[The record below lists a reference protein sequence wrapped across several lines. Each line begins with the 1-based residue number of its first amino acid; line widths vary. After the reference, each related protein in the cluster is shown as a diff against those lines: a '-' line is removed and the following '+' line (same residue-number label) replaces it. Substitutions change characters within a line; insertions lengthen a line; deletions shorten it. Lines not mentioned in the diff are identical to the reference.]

1 MKYISID
8 IETTGLDP
16 EKNKVISIAAII
28 EDTENKLPFDECPKI
43 NLAILQNE
51 LIGSARAI
59 TINKQLISEIAD
71 YQDADIETRKVI
83 DTESD
88 YKFVR
93 EDDIAKEFYWWLVE
107 NGFDFGGFGGGDF
120 GGSHSIIVDGKTKPI
135 INGTTKPITINVAGK
150 NFATFDMLFLK
161 QLPWWQKLIK
171 IRQRVLDPAILVV
184 DWKNDTSLPNLKQC
198 KERTGIEGIV
208 THNAL
213 EDAWDVIEV
222 MRKFY

>member
-1 MKYISID
+1 MKYISVD

-16 EKNKVISIAAII
+16 EKNKIISVAAII
-28 EDTENKLPFDECPKI
+28 EDTENKLPFDQCPKF
-43 NLAILQNE
+43 NVAVLQNE

-59 TINKQLISEIAD
+59 TINKQLISDIAD
-71 YQDADIETRKVI
+71 YQDANIETRKLI
-83 DTESD
+83 DSESE
-88 YKFVR
+88 YKFVT
-93 EDDIAKEFYWWLVE
+93 EDEIAKNFYWWLDE
-107 NGFDFGGFGGGDF
+107 NGLGNGLNENNGY
-120 GGSHSIIVDGKTKPI
+120 STIVDGKIKPV
-135 INGTTKPITINVAGK
+135 INGSTRPITINVAGK

>member
-16 EKNKVISIAAII
+16 EKNKTISVAAII
-28 EDTENKLPFDECPKI
+28 EDTENKLPFDECPKF
-43 NLAILQNE
+43 NVAVLQNE

-59 TINKQLISEIAD
+59 TINKQLISDIAD
-71 YQDADIETRKVI
+71 YQDANIETRKLI
-83 DTESD
+83 DSESE
-88 YKFVR
+88 YKFVT
-93 EDDIAKEFYWWLVE
+93 EDEVAKNFYWWLDE
-107 NGFDFGGFGGGDF
+107 NGLGNGLNENGGY
-120 GGSHSIIVDGKTKPI
+120 STIVDGKIKPV
-135 INGTTKPITINVAGK
+135 INGSTRPITINVAGK

>member
-16 EKNKVISIAAII
+16 EKNKVISVAAII
-28 EDTENKLPFDECPKI
+28 EDTENKLPFDECPKF
-43 NLAILQNE
+43 NVAILQNE

-71 YQDADIETRKVI
+71 YQDADIETRKLI
-83 DTESD
+83 DSESE
-88 YKFVR
+88 YKFVK
-93 EDDIAKEFYWWLVE
+93 EDDIAKEFYWWLDE
-107 NGFDFGGFGGGDF
+107 NGLGYGLNESSGHF
-120 GGSHSIIVDGKTKPI
+120 IIVDGKTKPVI
-135 INGTTKPITINVAGK
+135 SGTTRPITINVAGK

>member
-8 IETTGLDP
+8 IETTGLDS
-16 EKNKVISIAAII
+16 EKNKVISVGAII
-28 EDTENKLPFDECPKI
+28 EDTENKLPFDECPKF
-43 NLAILQNE
+43 NVAILQNE

-59 TINKQLISEIAD
+59 TINKELISLIAD
-71 YQDADIETRKVI
+71 YQDANDETRKLI
-83 DTESD
+83 DIHSD
-88 YKFVR
+88 YKYIR
-93 EDDIAKEFYWWLVE
+93 EDDVAKEFYWFLEE
-107 NGFDFGGFGGGDF
+107 NGFGTSLFDNSGGYVE
-120 GGSHSIIVDGKTKPI
+120 IKDGKTRPV
-135 INGTTKPITINVAGK
+135 INGSTKPITVNVAGK
-150 NFATFDMLFLK
+150 NFATFDKLFLE
-161 QLPWWQKLIK
+161 QLPWWKKLIK

-198 KERTGIEGIV
+198 KERTGVEGIV

>member
-1 MKYISID
+1 MIYISID
-8 IETTGLDP
+8 IETTGLDS
-16 EKNKVISIAAII
+16 EKNKVISVAAII
-28 EDTENKLPFDECPKI
+28 EDTEKKLSFEECPKF
-43 NLAILQNE
+43 NVAVLQNE

-59 TINKQLISEIAD
+59 TINKELISEIAD
-71 YQDADIETRKVI
+71 YQDANDETRKLI
-83 DTESD
+83 DSESD
-88 YKFVR
+88 YKFIR
-93 EDDIAKEFYWWLVE
+93 EDDVAKEFYWFLE
-107 NGFDFGGFGGGDF
+107 QYGFGGPIFDNS
-120 GGSHSIIVDGKTKPI
+120 GGYGIIKDGKIKSM
-135 INGTTKPITINVAGK
+135 INGATKPITINVAGK
-150 NFATFDMLFLK
+150 NFATFDKLFLE
-161 QLPWWQKLIK
+161 QLPWWKKLIK

>member
-16 EKNKVISIAAII
+16 EKNKVISVAAII
-28 EDTENKLPFDECPKI
+28 EDTENKLPFDECPKFNI
-43 NLAILQNE
+43 AILQNE

-59 TINKQLISEIAD
+59 TINKQLISDIAD
-71 YQDADIETRKVI
+71 YQDANIETRKLI
-83 DTESD
+83 DSESE
-88 YKFVR
+88 YKFVT
-93 EDDIAKEFYWWLVE
+93 EDEIAKNFYWWLDE
-107 NGFDFGGFGGGDF
+107 NGLGNGLNENNGY
-120 GGSHSIIVDGKTKPI
+120 STIVDGKIKPV
-135 INGTTKPITINVAGK
+135 INGSTRPITINVAGK

>member
-16 EKNKVISIAAII
+16 EKNKIISVAAII
-28 EDTENKLPFDECPKI
+28 EDTENKLPFDECPKF
-43 NLAILQNE
+43 NVAVLQNE

-71 YQDADIETRKVI
+71 YQDANIETRKLI
-83 DTESD
+83 DSESE

-93 EDDIAKEFYWWLVE
+93 EDDIAKEFYWWLDE
-107 NGFDFGGFGGGDF
+107 NGLGNGLNENGGY
-120 GGSHSIIVDGKTKPI
+120 STIVDGKIKPV
-135 INGTTKPITINVAGK
+135 INGSTRPITINVAGK

-198 KERTGIEGIV
+198 KERTGIEGLV

>member
-16 EKNKVISIAAII
+16 EKNKIISVAAII
-28 EDTENKLPFDECPKI
+28 EDTENKLPFDECPKF
-43 NLAILQNE
+43 NVAVLQNE

-59 TINKQLISEIAD
+59 TINKQLISDIAD
-71 YQDADIETRKVI
+71 YQDANIETRKLI
-83 DTESD
+83 DSESE
-88 YKFVR
+88 YKFVT
-93 EDDIAKEFYWWLVE
+93 EDEVAKNFYWWLDE
-107 NGFDFGGFGGGDF
+107 NGLGNGLNENGGY
-120 GGSHSIIVDGKTKPI
+120 STIVDGKIKPV
-135 INGTTKPITINVAGK
+135 INGSTRPITINVAGK

>member
-16 EKNKVISIAAII
+16 EKNKVISVAAII
-28 EDTENKLPFDECPKI
+28 EDTENKLPFDECPKF
-43 NLAILQNE
+43 NVAVLQNE

-59 TINKQLISEIAD
+59 TINKQLISDIAD
-71 YQDADIETRKVI
+71 YQDANIETRKLI
-83 DTESD
+83 DSESE
-88 YKFVR
+88 YKFVT
-93 EDDIAKEFYWWLVE
+93 EDEIAKNFYWWLDE
-107 NGFDFGGFGGGDF
+107 NGLGNGLNENDGY
-120 GGSHSIIVDGKTKPI
+120 STIVDGKIKPV
-135 INGTTKPITINVAGK
+135 INGSTRPITINVAGK

-213 EDAWDVIEV
+213 EDSWDVIEV

>member
-16 EKNKVISIAAII
+16 EKNKIISVAAII
-28 EDTENKLPFDECPKI
+28 EDTENKLPFDQCPKF
-43 NLAILQNE
+43 NVAVLQNE

-59 TINKQLISEIAD
+59 TINKQLISDIAD
-71 YQDADIETRKVI
+71 YQDANIETRKFI
-83 DTESD
+83 ESESE
-88 YKFVR
+88 YKFVT
-93 EDDIAKEFYWWLVE
+93 EDEVAKNFYWWLDE
-107 NGFDFGGFGGGDF
+107 NGLGNGLNENDGY
-120 GGSHSIIVDGKTKPI
+120 STIVDGKIKPV
-135 INGTTKPITINVAGK
+135 INGSTKPITINVAGK

>member
-16 EKNKVISIAAII
+16 EKNKIISVAAII
-28 EDTENKLPFDECPKI
+28 EDTENKLPFDECPKF
-43 NLAILQNE
+43 NVAVLQNE

-71 YQDADIETRKVI
+71 YQDANDETRKLI
-83 DTESD
+83 DSHSS

-93 EDDIAKEFYWWLVE
+93 EDDIAKEFYWWLDENDMGNGLNE
-107 NGFDFGGFGGGDF
+107 NGG
-120 GGSHSIIVDGKTKPI
+120 HSIIVDGKLKPVL
-135 INGTTKPITINVAGK
+135 NGSTRPITINVAGK

-171 IRQRVLDPAILVV
+171 IRQRVLDPAILMV
-184 DWKNDTSLPNLKQC
+184 DWKGDTSLPNLKQC
-198 KERTGIEGIV
+198 KERAGIEGIV

-222 MRKFY
+222 MRLFY

>member
-1 MKYISID
+1 MIYISID
-8 IETTGLDP
+8 IETTGLDA
-16 EKNKVISIAAII
+16 EKNKVISVAAII
-28 EDTENKLPFDECPKI
+28 EDTENKLSFDECPKF
-43 NLAILQNE
+43 NVAILQNE

-71 YQDADIETRKVI
+71 YQDADIETRKLI
-83 DTESD
+83 DSESD
-88 YKFVR
+88 YMFVR
-93 EDDIAKEFYWWLVE
+93 EDDVAKEFYYFLDE
-107 NGFDFGGFGGGDF
+107 NGFNQGIDNSGGYIQVKDNKIRPAFN
-120 GGSHSIIVDGKTKPI
+120 
-135 INGTTKPITINVAGK
+135 NGTRPITINVAGK
-150 NFATFDMLFLK
+150 NFATFDKLFLE
-161 QLPWWQKLIK
+161 QLPWWKKLIK

-198 KERTGIEGIV
+198 KERTGVEGIV

>member
-1 MKYISID
+1 MKYISVD

-16 EKNKVISIAAII
+16 EKNKIISVAAII
-28 EDTENKLPFDECPKI
+28 EDTENKLPFDQCPKF
-43 NLAILQNE
+43 NVAVLQNE

-59 TINKQLISEIAD
+59 TINKQLISDIAD
-71 YQDADIETRKVI
+71 YQDANIETRKFI
-83 DTESD
+83 ESESE
-88 YKFVR
+88 YKFVT
-93 EDDIAKEFYWWLVE
+93 EDEVAKNFYWWLNE
-107 NGFDFGGFGGGDF
+107 NGLGNGLNENDGY
-120 GGSHSIIVDGKTKPI
+120 STIVDGKIKPV
-135 INGTTKPITINVAGK
+135 INGSTRPITINVAGK

>member
-16 EKNKVISIAAII
+16 EKNKVISVAAII
-28 EDTENKLPFDECPKI
+28 EDTENKLPFDECPKF
-43 NLAILQNE
+43 NVAVLQNE

-59 TINKQLISEIAD
+59 TINKQLISDIAD
-71 YQDADIETRKVI
+71 YQDANIETRKLI
-83 DTESD
+83 DSESE
-88 YKFVR
+88 YKFIT
-93 EDDIAKEFYWWLVE
+93 EDEIAKNFYWWLDE
-107 NGFDFGGFGGGDF
+107 NGLGNGLNENNGY
-120 GGSHSIIVDGKTKPI
+120 STIVDGKIKPV
-135 INGTTKPITINVAGK
+135 INGSTRPITINVAGK

>member
-1 MKYISID
+1 MIYISID
-8 IETTGLDP
+8 IETTGLDA
-16 EKNKVISIAAII
+16 EKNKVISVAAII
-28 EDTENKLPFDECPKI
+28 EDTENKLPFDECPKF
-43 NLAILQNE
+43 NVAILQNE

-71 YQDADIETRKVI
+71 YQDADIETRKLI
-83 DTESD
+83 DSESD
-88 YKFVR
+88 YMFVR
-93 EDDIAKEFYWWLVE
+93 EDDVAKEFYYFLDE
-107 NGFDFGGFGGGDF
+107 NGFNQGIDNSGGY
-120 GGSHSIIVDGKTKPI
+120 IQVKDGKIRPVFN
-135 INGTTKPITINVAGK
+135 NGTRPITINVAGK
-150 NFATFDMLFLK
+150 NFATFDKLFLE
-161 QLPWWQKLIK
+161 QLPWWKKLIK

-198 KERTGIEGIV
+198 KERTGVEGIV

>member
-8 IETTGLDP
+8 IETTGLDSQ
-16 EKNKVISIAAII
+16 KNKIISVAAIV
-28 EDTENKLPFDECPKI
+28 EDTENKLPFDECPKF
-43 NLAILQNE
+43 NVAILQNE

-59 TINKQLISEIAD
+59 TINKELISEIAD
-71 YQDADIETRKVI
+71 YQDANDETRKLL
-83 DTESD
+83 DSQSS
-88 YKFVR
+88 YKFIK
-93 EDDIAKEFYWWLVE
+93 EDDVTKEFYWFL
-107 NGFDFGGFGGGDF
+107 NDCGFDEGMNNSGGYME
-120 GGSHSIIVDGKTKPI
+120 VKDGRMRPT
-135 INGTTKPITINVAGK
+135 INGATKPITINVAGK
-150 NFATFDMLFLK
+150 NFATFDKLFLE
-161 QLPWWQKLIK
+161 QLPWWKKLIK

-198 KERTGIEGIV
+198 KERTGVEGIV

>member
-16 EKNKVISIAAII
+16 EKNKIISVAAII
-28 EDTENKLPFDECPKI
+28 EDTENKLPFDECPKF
-43 NLAILQNE
+43 NVAVLQNE

-59 TINKQLISEIAD
+59 TINKELISLIAD
-71 YQDADIETRKVI
+71 YQDANDETRKLI
-83 DTESD
+83 DTYSE
-88 YKFVR
+88 YKYVR
-93 EDDIAKEFYWWLVE
+93 EDDIAKEFYWWLDE
-107 NGFDFGGFGGGDF
+107 NGFGYGLHNNSGGYGEFK
-120 GGSHSIIVDGKTKPI
+120 DGKHRPMM
-135 INGTTKPITINVAGK
+135 NNATKPITINVAGK

-171 IRQRVLDPAILVV
+171 IRQRVLDPAILMVN
-184 DWKNDTSLPNLKQC
+184 WKEDTSLPNLKQC
-198 KERTGIEGIV
+198 KERAGIEGIV

>member
-1 MKYISID
+1 MVYISID

-16 EKNKVISIAAII
+16 EKNKVISVAAII
-28 EDTENKLPFDECPKI
+28 EDTENKLPFDECPKF
-43 NLAILQNE
+43 NVAILQNE

-71 YQDADIETRKVI
+71 YQDADIETRKLI
-83 DTESD
+83 DSESE
-88 YKFVR
+88 YKFVK
-93 EDDIAKEFYWWLVE
+93 EDDIAKEFYWWLDE
-107 NGFDFGGFGGGDF
+107 NGFGYGFDNSGGYG
-120 GGSHSIIVDGKTKPI
+120 IIVNGENKPA
-135 INGTTKPITINVAGK
+135 INGATKPITINVAGK

>member
-16 EKNKVISIAAII
+16 EKNKIISVAAII
-28 EDTENKLPFDECPKI
+28 EDTENKLPFDQCPKF
-43 NLAILQNE
+43 NVAVLQNE

-59 TINKQLISEIAD
+59 TINKQLISDIAD
-71 YQDADIETRKVI
+71 YQDANIETRKFI
-83 DTESD
+83 ESESE
-88 YKFVR
+88 YKFVT
-93 EDDIAKEFYWWLVE
+93 EDEVAKNFYWWLDE
-107 NGFDFGGFGGGDF
+107 NGLGNGLNENDGY
-120 GGSHSIIVDGKTKPI
+120 STIVDGKIKPV
-135 INGTTKPITINVAGK
+135 INGSTKPITINVAGK

-171 IRQRVLDPAILVV
+171 IRQRVLDPAILMVN
-184 DWKNDTSLPNLKQC
+184 WKEDTSLPNLKQC
-198 KERTGIEGIV
+198 KERAGIEGIV

>member
-1 MKYISID
+1 MKYVSVD

-16 EKNKVISIAAII
+16 EKNKVISVAAII
-28 EDTENKLPFDECPKI
+28 EDTENKLPFDECPKF
-43 NLAILQNE
+43 NVAILQNE

-71 YQDADIETRKVI
+71 YQDANEETKRLI
-83 DTESD
+83 DSESE

-93 EDDIAKEFYWWLVE
+93 EDDIAKEFYWWLDE
-107 NGFDFGGFGGGDF
+107 NGLGYGLENSGGYG
-120 GGSHSIIVDGKTKPI
+120 IIVDGKTKPV
-135 INGTTKPITINVAGK
+135 INGSTRPITINVAGK

-161 QLPWWQKLIK
+161 QLPWWQKLVK

-198 KERTGIEGIV
+198 KERTGIDGIV

>member
-16 EKNKVISIAAII
+16 EKNKVISVAAII
-28 EDTENKLPFDECPKI
+28 EDTENKLPFDECPKF
-43 NLAILQNE
+43 NVAILQNE

-71 YQDADIETRKVI
+71 YQDADIETRKLI
-83 DTESD
+83 DTESE
-88 YKFVR
+88 YKFVK
-93 EDDIAKEFYWWLVE
+93 EDDITKEFYWWLDE
-107 NGFDFGGFGGGDF
+107 NGLGYGLENSGGYG
-120 GGSHSIIVDGKTKPI
+120 IIVDGKTKPV
-135 INGTTKPITINVAGK
+135 INGSTRPITINVAGK

>member
-1 MKYISID
+1 MKYISVD

-16 EKNKVISIAAII
+16 EKNKIISVAAII
-28 EDTENKLPFDECPKI
+28 EDTENKLPFDQCPKF
-43 NLAILQNE
+43 NVAVLQNE

-59 TINKQLISEIAD
+59 TINKQLISDIAD
-71 YQDADIETRKVI
+71 YQDANIETRKFI
-83 DTESD
+83 ESESE
-88 YKFVR
+88 YKFVT
-93 EDDIAKEFYWWLVE
+93 EDEVAKNFYWWLDE
-107 NGFDFGGFGGGDF
+107 NGLGNGLNENDGY
-120 GGSHSIIVDGKTKPI
+120 STIVDGKIKPV
-135 INGTTKPITINVAGK
+135 INGSTRPITINVAGK

>member
-1 MKYISID
+1 MKYISVD

-16 EKNKVISIAAII
+16 EKNKVISVAAII
-28 EDTENKLPFDECPKI
+28 EDTENKLPFDECPKF
-43 NLAILQNE
+43 NVAILQNE

-71 YQDADIETRKVI
+71 YQDADIETRKLI
-83 DTESD
+83 DTESE
-88 YKFVR
+88 YKFVK
-93 EDDIAKEFYWWLVE
+93 EDDITKEFYWWLDE
-107 NGFDFGGFGGGDF
+107 NGLGYGLENSGGYG
-120 GGSHSIIVDGKTKPI
+120 IIVDGKTKPV
-135 INGTTKPITINVAGK
+135 INGSTRPITINVAGK

>member
-28 EDTENKLPFDECPKI
+28 EDTENKLPFDQCPKL

-71 YQDADIETRKVI
+71 YQDADIETRKLI
-83 DTESD
+83 DSESE

-93 EDDIAKEFYWWLVE
+93 EDDIAKEFYWWLDE
-107 NGFDFGGFGGGDF
+107 NGFGYGFGGGDF
-120 GGSHSIIVDGKTKPI
+120 GGSHIIIVDGKTKPV
-135 INGTTKPITINVAGK
+135 INGTTRPITINVAGK

-171 IRQRVLDPAILVV
+171 IRQRVLDPAILMV
-184 DWKNDTSLPNLKQC
+184 DWKNDSSLPNLKQC
-198 KERTGIEGIV
+198 KERGGIEGIV

>member
-16 EKNKVISIAAII
+16 EKNKVISVAAII
-28 EDTENKLPFDECPKI
+28 EDTENKLPFDECPKF
-43 NLAILQNE
+43 NVAILQNE

-71 YQDADIETRKVI
+71 YQDADIETRKLI
-83 DTESD
+83 DTESE

-93 EDDIAKEFYWWLVE
+93 EDDIAKEFYWWLDE
-107 NGFDFGGFGGGDF
+107 NGFDNSGGYG
-120 GGSHSIIVDGKTKPI
+120 IVVDGQTKTA